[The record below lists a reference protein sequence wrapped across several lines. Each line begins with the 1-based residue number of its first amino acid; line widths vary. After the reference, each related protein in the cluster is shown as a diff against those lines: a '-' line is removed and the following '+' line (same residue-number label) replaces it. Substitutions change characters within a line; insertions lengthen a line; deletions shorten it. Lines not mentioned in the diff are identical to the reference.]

1 MGGKRIAAEVRRALI
16 AAAKATSVFVALDA
30 SGCSSSSSCV
40 GKVTCAAEASGG
52 QSVVGCPALAPGGAP
67 MDCAGRVSGG
77 APMMGC
83 IAQCPAMPCAAVAG
97 GPPVGTGGTAG
108 AGGRIGTG
116 GSVGPRDA
124 GRDRWVPDA
133 SSGSDADA
141 SPRDK

>member
-1 MGGKRIAAEVRRALI
+1 
-16 AAAKATSVFVALDA
+16 A

-40 GKVTCAAEASGG
+40 GKVTGAAEASGG
-52 QSVVGCPALAPGGAP
+52 QWVVGCPALDPGAPPVACGGRLAGGGALRA
-67 MDCAGRVSGG
+67 CAGGVAAAARWMV
-77 APMMGC
+77 C
-83 IAQCPAMPCAAVAG
+83 IAHGPAMPCAAVAG